1 MYFDDLSLMVD
12 DNGKSVRG
20 IVLSD
25 HENGKNQLYVLEE
38 TSELQWRKAEYSDEV
53 LFKEARRN
61 KITIPIERIN
71 RTYIGFMHPFKNKE
85 VVFKTKN
92 MSELRNNKGAKCE
105 NADKSEII
113 EKIRSVSN
121 EPELYKNTT
130 IERPNLCALLEILMR
145 WITDKNNES
154 VDIADNEKRVLFF
167 GPEMTLEMNIVNTR
181 IV

>member
-1 MYFDDLSLMVD
+1 M
-12 DNGKSVRG
+12 
-20 IVLSD
+20 
-25 HENGKNQLYVLEE
+25 
-38 TSELQWRKAEYSDEV
+38 
-53 LFKEARRN
+53 
-61 KITIPIERIN
+61 N

-145 WITDKNNES
+145 WITDKNNLHLNETADID
-154 VDIADNEKRVLFF
+154 DIASRVLFF